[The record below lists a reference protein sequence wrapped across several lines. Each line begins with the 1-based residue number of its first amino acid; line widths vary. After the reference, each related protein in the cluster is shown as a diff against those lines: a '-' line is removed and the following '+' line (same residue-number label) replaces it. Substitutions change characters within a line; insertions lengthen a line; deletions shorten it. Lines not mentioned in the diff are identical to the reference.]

1 MHILGQVLRHF
12 TLELINTCFKT
23 EYFPS
28 GNLKKKKKLFTQLEG
43 LRDDQL

>member
-23 EYFPS
+23 LTFLGPVV
-28 GNLKKKKKLFTQLEG
+28 QL
-43 LRDDQL
+43 LNHVQVFVTP